1 MGMGAEAVYWPLP
14 GDRAED
20 GAAWLGR
27 GLQRWRGS
35 GLLGP
40 GPRSWTRTSK
50 PGLGGAKEASLRGSV
65 QAGAGRWDWSP
76 GGWDS
81 VSSAATPLSGEIWSR
96 RGGAGWA
103 GRWDARGHAAF
114 AGAFLALQPGAEERP
129 G

>member
-65 QAGAGRWDWSP
+65 QAGAGRWD
-76 GGWDS
+76 
-81 VSSAATPLSGEIWSR
+81 
-96 RGGAGWA
+96 
-103 GRWDARGHAAF
+103 ARGHAAF